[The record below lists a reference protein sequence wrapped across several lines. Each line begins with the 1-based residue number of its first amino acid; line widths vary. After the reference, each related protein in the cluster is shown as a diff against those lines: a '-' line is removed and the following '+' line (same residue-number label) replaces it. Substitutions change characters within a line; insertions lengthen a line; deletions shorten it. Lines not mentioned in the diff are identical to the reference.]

1 MIDVSVIIVS
11 WNTRELLGRC
21 LKSLFEQTHGVSF
34 EVFVVENASSD
45 DSAEM
50 VRSEFTQVNLIA
62 NDANLG
68 FARANNQAI
77 AEAKGECVL
86 LLNPDTELI
95 DDGISNLVA
104 VARKHPEAGIVGGKI
119 LNPDRSIQ
127 ASVRRFPTLCSQV
140 LITLK
145 FHHAFPDI
153 PCLRRYFANDVNP
166 ESEQSADQVMG
177 AFFLISRQALNIVGT
192 LDERFFIWFEEVD
205 YCKRVVNAGLK
216 VLYTPVAQVVHHGG
230 ESFAQVFALKKQ
242 KMFNASLA
250 KYMRKHFG
258 RRAWLA
264 IQILRPVSL
273 LLAWFSGFV
282 HG

>member
-104 VARKHPEAGIVGGKI
+104 VARKHPEAGVVGGKT
-119 LNPDRSIQ
+119 LNPNRSIQ
-127 ASVRRFPTLCSQV
+127 ASVRRFPTLCSQA
-140 LITLK
+140 LIMLK
-145 FHHAFPDI
+145 LHHAFVNI

-177 AFFLISRQALNIVGT
+177 AFFLISRRALEVVGT

-216 VLYTPVAQVVHHGG
+216 VLYTPVTQVVHHGG

>member
-34 EVFVVENASSD
+34 EVLVVDNASSD

-140 LITLK
+140 LIMLK
-145 FHHAFPDI
+145 LHHAFVNI
-153 PCLRRYFANDVNP
+153 SCLRRYFANDVNP